1 MPNNYELLLRICFY
15 LLLGYGWLAYACRC
29 VRSLSA
35 GCAQPGAIFLSVILY
50 LDILTYVAKL
60 AL

>member
-50 LDILTYVAKL
+50 LDILN
-60 AL
+60 